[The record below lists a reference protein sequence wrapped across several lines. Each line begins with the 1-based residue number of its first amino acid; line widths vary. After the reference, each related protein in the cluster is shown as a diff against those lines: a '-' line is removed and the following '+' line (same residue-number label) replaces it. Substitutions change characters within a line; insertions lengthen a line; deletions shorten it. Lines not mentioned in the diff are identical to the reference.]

1 MSSLAWVAP
10 VIKISGLFCSPPSS
24 IWISSSV
31 AAAASSPYS
40 VKDVDFGFD
49 SLTAVGVYVFSSD
62 IEDIPFPVISIT
74 LISLPS

>member
-1 MSSLAWVAP
+1 
-10 VIKISGLFCSPPSS
+10 
-24 IWISSSV
+24 V